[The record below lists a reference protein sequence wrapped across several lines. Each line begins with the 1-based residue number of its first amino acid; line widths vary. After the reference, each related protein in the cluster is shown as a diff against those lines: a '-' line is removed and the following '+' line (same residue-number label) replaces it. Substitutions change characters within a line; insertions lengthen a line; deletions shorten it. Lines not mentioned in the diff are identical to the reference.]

1 MFAKNARR
9 FNGTYLSILDLV
21 PITEGSNATTALK
34 NSVELAKHVDE
45 WGYNR
50 YWVAEHHNMPGIA
63 SSATSIIIGL
73 IASETNNLRIG
84 SGGIML
90 PNHAPLVIAEQFGTL
105 DVLYPG
111 RIDLGL
117 GRAPGTD
124 QATAHALRRDLKST
138 ANDFPE
144 HVEELETY
152 FKERPNALVRAIPGE
167 GADIAIW
174 LLGSSGFSAQLAA
187 YKGLPFSFASHFAPD
202 FTLQAL
208 ELYRNQF
215 RPSQTLDHPYAM
227 VGLNIIA
234 ADTDEE
240 AERLATSLK
249 LQFLSLNRGTP
260 SKLQSPVDN
269 IDEYWHP
276 YEKEAIERTL
286 DSRSTIIGGPK
297 KVKRELEAFIERT
310 GAEELIIRSSIY
322 DQQARIHSYRLVAE
336 MLDDQ

>member
-1 MFAKNARR
+1 MKVFAKNART
-9 FNGTYLSILDLV
+9 FHGTYVSILDLV
-21 PITEGSNATTALK
+21 PITEGSNATTALQ

-50 YWVAEHHNMPGIA
+50 YWIAEHHNMPGIA

-73 IASETNNLRIG
+73 IASETNHLRIG
-84 SGGIML
+84 SGGVML
-90 PNHAPLVIAEQFGTL
+90 PNHAPLIIAEQFGTL
-105 DVLYPG
+105 DALYPG

-124 QATAHALRRDLKST
+124 QATAHAIRRDLKST

-144 HVEELETY
+144 HLAELETY
-152 FKERPNALVRAIPGE
+152 FTERPNALVRAIPGE
-167 GADIAIW
+167 GANVDIW
-174 LLGSSGFSAQLAA
+174 LLGSSGFSAQLAG

-215 RPSQTLDHPYAM
+215 TPSHMLDHPYAM
-227 VGLNIIA
+227 VGLNVIA

-240 AERLATSLK
+240 AELLATSLK
-249 LQFLSLNRGTP
+249 LQFLNLNRGTP
-260 SKLQSPVDN
+260 SQLQAPVSN
-269 IDEYWHP
+269 IDDYWHP

-286 DSRSTIIGGPK
+286 DSRSTIIGGPE

-310 GAEELIIRSSIY
+310 KADELIIRSSIY
-322 DQQARIHSYRLVAE
+322 DQQARIHSYRIIAE
-336 MLDDQ
+336 LME